1 MTVTPALVLSLRTD
15 RVITRMSRHNG
26 PILAL
31 ACLALAVAP
40 AFAQSPPLPPAPAAA
55 SSETQAPDAVEYRLL
70 ATSRTSTMQK
80 ELNEAAEAGFR
91 FGAFMGGSTAFG
103 GNEVV
108 AVMTRHA
115 GARGRYAYK
124 LLATSRTSTMQRE
137 LQDASDDGYEYRA
150 QSTFEN
156 TFSGQ
161 EVVLIL
167 ERDKDAEP
175 GSYEYLLLA
184 TSKTSTMQKEMT
196 QAGRNGYDLVGM
208 TVGTTA
214 MGGNEVVAITR
225 RPRGR

>member
-1 MTVTPALVLSLRTD
+1 
-15 RVITRMSRHNG
+15 MSRHTRHL
-26 PILAL
+26 LAL
-31 ACLALAVAP
+31 ACLACTVAP
-40 AFAQSPPLPPAPAAA
+40 AFAQTRPMPPAPSVPLPEA
-55 SSETQAPDAVEYRLL
+55 QAPDAVDYRLL

-115 GARGRYAYK
+115 GVRGRYAYK

-137 LQDASDDGYEYRA
+137 LQAASDDGYEYRA
-150 QSTFEN
+150 QSVFEN
-156 TFSGQ
+156 AFSGQ

-184 TSKTSTMQKEMT
+184 TSKTSTMQKELT
-196 QAGRNGYDLVGM
+196 EAGRNGYDLVGM

-214 MGGNEVVAITR
+214 MGGSEVVAITR